1 MRSFSQRNKLS
12 HASLGPARYL
22 DRQPLA
28 CGARIA
34 LVKACSIGSRRNG
47 HDDKNASWSG
57 KSTGCSQPYGILFT
71 KDAVCYSGSPA
82 KPNTIVRFDPK
93 MENFQTWAIPGGG
106 DIVRNMD
113 VDRDGN
119 PAIAVLA
126 EQSRRPS

>member
-1 MRSFSQRNKLS
+1 
-12 HASLGPARYL
+12 
-22 DRQPLA
+22 
-28 CGARIA
+28 
-34 LVKACSIGSRRNG
+34 
-47 HDDKNASWSG
+47 
-57 KSTGCSQPYGILFT
+57 
-71 KDAVCYSGSPA
+71 
-82 KPNTIVRFDPK
+82 